1 MEFLLYFLLPFTI
14 IIYGV
19 GMVLW
24 ITIYTVKYTSYLSLS
39 EKQLSAQ
46 RLLQTPIWPAVVFG
60 MLLKF
65 FKELKAV
72 AKGEEEK

>member
-1 MEFLLYFLLPFTI
+1 MEFLLYYLLPFTL

-24 ITIYTVKYTSYLSLS
+24 ITIYIAKYVSYMSLS
-39 EKQLSAQ
+39 EKQLNAQ

-60 MLLKF
+60 IFLRF
-65 FKELKAV
+65 VKELKMV
-72 AKGEEEK
+72 AKGEEK